1 MARARRIQLFC
12 NHDKLV
18 LFTVREVHQPFT
30 SRRMSLFSGLLCC
43 CTRTRRDSMDSVN
56 ERTSLMHSE
65 HLSQDFVDVQPDQEV
80 VDQQRLRDRWAA
92 VVREKEGKL
101 INISNPLPFNFYN
114 RTHIPVTY
122 GPSSS
127 RSTSTSMDRYHY
139 PCRRSEPGSSTDPIL
154 TPSPVDYLAAA
165 FSEDTVR
172 TIVGPYA
179 VDIHGNNGDGDGE
192 GGGEDRLLQA
202 HIRNPILGIRLVQ
215 PSASG
220 AGVDVKG
227 KHPEAE
233 RGRGR
238 VVWGSTDPVDGVLPA
253 LDADSE
259 MTPRPSG
266 LAVKTQTSPRTST
279 DDLDFDVGEI
289 CVSWSD

>member
-1 MARARRIQLFC
+1 
-12 NHDKLV
+12 
-18 LFTVREVHQPFT
+18 
-30 SRRMSLFSGLLCC
+30 MSLFSSLLCC
-43 CTRTRRDSMDSVN
+43 CTRSRRASLDSVN
-56 ERTSLMHSE
+56 ERTSLIHNENLSQ
-65 HLSQDFVDVQPDQEV
+65 HLSDVQPDQEV

-92 VVREKEGKL
+92 VVREKERKL

-127 RSTSTSMDRYHY
+127 RSTSTSLERYHY
-139 PCRRSEPGSSTDPIL
+139 PSRRTEPGLSSDPIL

-165 FSEDTVR
+165 FSEDAAH
-172 TIVGPYA
+172 TIVGPYG
-179 VDIHGNNGDGDGE
+179 VDTHGDNGGGDGAGDGE
-192 GGGEDRLLQA
+192 GRVLQA
-202 HIRNPILGIRLVQ
+202 RIRNQILGIRLVQ

-227 KHPEAE
+227 KGTELV
-233 RGRGR
+233 RGRER
-238 VVWGSTDPVDGVLPA
+238 VVWGHTDGVDVDGVLPT

-266 LAVKTQTSPRTST
+266 LVVKKQPPRTST
-279 DDLDFDVGEI
+279 DDLDLDVGEI